1 MSGDPGAGVRVGL
14 LGRLGSGNIGNDA
27 SLEVVLAH
35 VRRTMPDARLDALCS
50 GARVV
55 RERYGLEAIDL
66 HVDVGGGCAPWRVL
80 RGIVTDAWR
89 ISAWVRRHDVVIVP
103 GMGTLESTLRQ
114 RPWQMPWTLL
124 VMALSGRVWG
134 TRVALVGV
142 GADAV
147 PQRVHRV
154 LLVSAAR
161 LAHYR
166 SFRDEHSREQMI
178 RMGLPPGDS
187 VYPDLVLGLPR
198 AGHPAPTPGTVGLGV
213 MAWSG
218 DNSDRGQ
225 ARRLHAAYADGLVA
239 LVRRLLDRGY
249 RVRLLVG
256 DADDVPVGRRL
267 LAAFPSD
274 PDRLCL
280 LTVSTPGELMA
291 AVASVEVV
299 VASRYHNIVCALR
312 CGTPAVALAYAA
324 KHRELLAELGLE
336 RLSHDIR
343 HLDPERLVA
352 QVDEV
357 HGDLEGLRELIERR
371 RDALDPLL
379 EQQLDAL
386 SREVLGLV
394 PEAVR

>member
-1 MSGDPGAGVRVGL
+1 MSGDAGGAIRVGL

-35 VRRTMPDARLDALCS
+35 LRRTVPDARLDAMCS
-50 GARVV
+50 GAVAV
-55 RERYGLEAIDL
+55 RERYGLDAVDL
-66 HVDVGGGCAPWRVL
+66 HRQPRGGTAAGRVL

-103 GMGTLESTLRQ
+103 GMGTLESTLHERS
-114 RPWQMPWTLL
+114 WQMPWTLL

-154 LLVSAAR
+154 LLVGAAR

-166 SFRDEHSREQMI
+166 SFRDEHSREEMV

-198 AGHPAPTPGTVGLGV
+198 AGRPAPTSGTVGLGV

-218 DNSDRGQ
+218 SNGDRGQ
-225 ARRLHAAYADGLVA
+225 AERLHAAYADRLVA
-239 LVRRLLDRGY
+239 LVRRLLERGY

-256 DADDVPVGRRL
+256 DADDVPVARRL
-267 LAAFPSD
+267 LAAVPSD
-274 PDRLCL
+274 PDRLSL
-280 LTVSTPGELMA
+280 VSVSTPGELMA

-299 VASRYHNIVCALR
+299 VASRYHNVVCALR

-324 KHRELLAELGLE
+324 KHRELLAQVGLE
-336 RLSHDIR
+336 RLTHDIR
-343 HLDPERLVA
+343 HLDPERLVV
-352 QVDEV
+352 QVDAV
-357 HGDLEGLRELIERR
+357 HADLDGLRGLIERR

-379 EQQLDAL
+379 AAQLEAL

-394 PEAVR
+394 PEVVR